1 MMSRG
6 DLMIRWRRF
15 FRRLRCR
22 FRSRARFQ
30 AEYDAAMRRDYEYAR
45 QHPGCGYAAAHR
57 ERDRVLD
64 DYE

>member
-1 MMSRG
+1 
-6 DLMIRWRRF
+6 
-15 FRRLRCR
+15 
-22 FRSRARFQ
+22 
-30 AEYDAAMRRDYEYAR
+30 MRRDYEYAR